1 MTVELATQLASWAF
15 LVVTAAALWYYRR
28 RARVAEAADKSDRA
42 LATTSTAA
50 AQDANARVRS
60 LELERAKA
68 IVDTFAE
75 AQKEAARVTD
85 PQEAAD
91 RANSGLDDLRR

>member
-15 LVVTAAALWYYRR
+15 LVVTATALWYYRH
-28 RARVAEAADKSDRA
+28 RARVAEAADESDRA
-42 LATTSTAA
+42 LAATSAAA
-50 AQDANARVRS
+50 AQDATSRVQG

-85 PQEAAD
+85 PQEAVD
-91 RANSGLDDLRR
+91 RANSGLDALR